1 MYNDVNIIEN
11 LNKPKC
17 LSKGYQIR
25 QHNKMVKSRENL
37 GPDHIGFNL
46 LLLLNNCITLSK
58 LLKPF
63 GTLFPLI

>member
-25 QHNKMVKSRENL
+25 QHNKMKYNATIIKE
-37 GPDHIGFNL
+37 
-46 LLLLNNCITLSK
+46 
-58 LLKPF
+58 
-63 GTLFPLI
+63 